1 MNMDTKLQQII
12 DELLTHG
19 ISLDMARKEFERKYI
34 SGAVKLSDGNLV
46 RAARSLGIHRNTLR
60 HKVSLLKIRLPR
72 ELARLEKSH

>member
-1 MNMDTKLQQII
+1 MDTKLQQII

-72 ELARLEKSH
+72 DSARLEKSH

>member
-1 MNMDTKLQQII
+1 MNMDTRLQQII

-34 SGAVKLSDGNLV
+34 SGAVKLSEGNLV